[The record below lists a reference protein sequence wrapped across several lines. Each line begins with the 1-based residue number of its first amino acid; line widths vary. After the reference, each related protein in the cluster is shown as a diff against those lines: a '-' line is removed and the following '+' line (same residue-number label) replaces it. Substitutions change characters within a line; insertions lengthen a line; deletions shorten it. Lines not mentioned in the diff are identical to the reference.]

1 MTKKKLEE
9 LAAQHIASNYAPTG
23 TCSGLAVK
31 INALNLEL
39 GERTRR
45 LASGDCKNKTFSKND
60 CKREQEVF
68 IPALQEA
75 SRKLSAAQKSSG
87 CSSLKGTTSMSL
99 PKQLAEDLATT
110 AIDAATAV
118 NAAEQN
124 KQNRNYMIIGGVAVV
139 ALVVVYLIGKRK
151 A

>member
-1 MTKKKLEE
+1 MTKNKLEKLVAE
-9 LAAQHIASNYAPTG
+9 HIANNYAPTG

-31 INALNLEL
+31 LSAINVEL

-45 LASGDCKNKTFSKND
+45 IASGDCKNKAFSKND

-75 SRKLSAAQKSSG
+75 ARQISAAQKTGG
-87 CSSLKGTTSMSL
+87 CTTLKGTTSMNL
-99 PKQLAEDLATT
+99 PTQLATDLA
-110 AIDAATAV
+110 
-118 NAAEQN
+118 NAAIEATTEAAAVEQK
-124 KQNRNYMIIGGVAVV
+124 KQSRNYLLIGGVAV
-139 ALVVVYLIGKRK
+139 AAIIIVYVIGKRK

>member
-1 MTKKKLEE
+1 MLKKKLEE

-31 INALNLEL
+31 LSAITIEL

-45 LASGDCKNKTFSKND
+45 IASGDCKNKAFSKND

-75 SRKLSAAQKSSG
+75 ARQISAAQKAGG
-87 CSSLKGTTSMSL
+87 CTTLKGTTSMSL
-99 PKQLAEDLATT
+99 PTQLATDLA
-110 AIDAATAV
+110 
-118 NAAEQN
+118 NAAIEATTEAAAVEQ
-124 KQNRNYMIIGGVAVV
+124 KKTGRNYLLIGGVAV
-139 ALVVVYLIGKRK
+139 AAIIIVYLIGKRK